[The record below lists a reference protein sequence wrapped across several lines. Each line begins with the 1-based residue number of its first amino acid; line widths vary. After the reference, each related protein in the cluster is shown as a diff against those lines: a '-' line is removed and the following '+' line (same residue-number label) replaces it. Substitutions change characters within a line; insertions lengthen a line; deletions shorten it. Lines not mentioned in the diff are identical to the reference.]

1 MTKQIKVGIIGD
13 YDPKKSPSHI
23 PTNEAL
29 NHAADKLSISLNSTW
44 LPTMTLETQ
53 SLKTTMKGFDALWGA
68 PGGPFESRKGV
79 FEAIRFAR
87 ERQIPFIAT

>member
-29 NHAADKLSISLNSTW
+29 NHAADTLSISLNSTW
-44 LPTMTLETQ
+44 LPTVMLEGQ
-53 SLKTTMKGFDALWGA
+53 SLKTTLKEFDALWCA
-68 PGGPFESRKGV
+68 PGGPYESRGGALK
-79 FEAIRFAR
+79 AIRFAR
-87 ERQIPFIAT
+87 ETRIPFIAT